1 MRKEWKKG
9 FTLVELLVV
18 IAIIGMLVGLLLP
31 AVQQAREAARQM
43 QCNNNLRQLALAS
56 LNVESSSRVFPGTG
70 WGYGWIGDPDAG
82 TGMKQPGSWCYAL
95 LPALEQNA
103 LYQLPA
109 DGEVPENPQPQQKTG
124 ATEMQKVAI
133 ATFYCPSRRSVK
145 TYPAKNPRNMNN
157 YDQYSSCG
165 KTDYAGNAGT
175 YSGSVGVVATLTGPN
190 TATVAAWRKNNSWAT
205 YTSEYTGIFYVMSQ
219 TTIGEI
225 RDGLSNTYL
234 IGEKFLNP
242 DCYED
247 LTYGNSTSQN
257 GDDDYSLFCGADVD
271 HLRTTYTGS
280 YSSSNVFQQST
291 SARLPTQDR
300 EGIETSGS
308 HKFGSCHAGSFGM
321 AMCDGSVHR
330 ISYSIDAEVHH
341 CKGSRA
347 DGQAA
352 SSRGL
357 DGI

>member
-1 MRKEWKKG
+1 MKKNGKKG

-56 LNVESSSRVFPGTG
+56 LNVESSSRSFPGTG
-70 WGYGWIGDPDAG
+70 WGFGWIGDPDAG
-82 TGMKQPGSWCYAL
+82 VGMKQPGSWCYTI

-109 DGEVPENPQPQQKTG
+109 DGEVPEKPQTQQKNG

-133 ATFYCPSRRSVK
+133 PTFYCPSRRPAK
-145 TYPAKNPRNMNN
+145 PYPAKQPRPKNN
-157 YDQYSSCG
+157 YDLYSPCG

-175 YSGSVGVVATLTGPN
+175 YTKNLGVIEDRDGPN
-190 TATVAAWRKNNSWAT
+190 TSTIATWRKDNSWVT
-205 YTSEYTGIFYVMSQ
+205 HSSEYTGIFYAMSQ

-225 RDGLSNTYL
+225 RDGMSNTYL

-247 LTYGNSTSQN
+247 LKYGNSTTDGN
-257 GDDDYSLFCGADVD
+257 GDDDYNLFCGADVD
-271 HLRTTYTGS
+271 HLRPTYTGS
-280 YSSSNVFQQST
+280 HNTSNVFQQAT
-291 SARLPTQDR
+291 QARLPAQDR
-300 EGIETSGS
+300 AGIDTNGS
-308 HKFGSCHAGSFGM
+308 HKFGSSHSGSFGM

-357 DGI
+357 E